1 MSSITTSA
9 LEQNLSLVRER
20 IEKAAIRSGRSM
32 EDVTLVA
39 VTKTF
44 DRLVVDAAYDLGVRF
59 FGENRVQEA
68 KTKFA
73 NPLPKDAELHM
84 IGNLQSNKAG
94 AAIDLFDCIQSV
106 DRESLIRELG
116 RQAERRGVVQRV
128 LLEVNVAGE
137 EQKAGCDPAQAESLL
152 RIISE
157 SHHLDV
163 GGVMT
168 MAPLTDDVECVRPVF
183 RSLRELRDRLQ
194 ESQPNLELHIISM
207 GMTNDFEVAI
217 EEGAT
222 HVRIGRAIFRP

>member
-1 MSSITTSA
+1 MSSITATA
-9 LEQNLSLVRER
+9 LDHNLSLVRER
-20 IEKAAIRSGRSM
+20 IEKAAIRSGRSID
-32 EDVTLVA
+32 EVTLVA

-44 DRLVVDAAYDLGVRF
+44 DRSVVDAAYELGVRV

-68 KTKFA
+68 KAKFA
-73 NPLPKDAELHM
+73 DPLPEDAELHM

-137 EQKAGCDPAQAESLL
+137 AQKAGCDPAHAEPLLRLIAESP
-152 RIISE
+152 
-157 SHHLDV
+157 HLQA

-168 MAPLTDDVECVRPVF
+168 MAPLTEDVECVRPVF

-194 ESQPNLELHIISM
+194 ESLVSLELNVISM

-222 HVRIGRAIFRP
+222 HVRIGRAIFGH